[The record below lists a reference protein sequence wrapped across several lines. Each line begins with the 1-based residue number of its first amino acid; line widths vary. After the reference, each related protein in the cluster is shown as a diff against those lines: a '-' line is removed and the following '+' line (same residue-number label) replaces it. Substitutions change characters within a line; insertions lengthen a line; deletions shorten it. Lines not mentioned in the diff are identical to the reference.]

1 MEIHL
6 ASMENVTCWAFRKL
20 VPGITDSYTGV
31 MSAEYLIKRTKAW
44 NEIDTFK
51 IEKQK
56 QWIQIATCKEKE
68 CSDFISRLKRE
79 IKLSPEKENV
89 YGIQLNISSP
99 SPSLINL
106 GQGPALIKRPKKVA
120 SLIKELLKQDKFKI
134 SIKTRLGLN
143 YQELEEKKVLFLL
156 GEIEKINDSNFS
168 EIIVHFRHAREE
180 SFKPYDYSLLDKI
193 LEFKIPI
200 VINGGINNYE
210 DVLRLKNSTNK
221 KIAGVMIG
229 REALRNPDC
238 FIEMSNK
245 LNHTKLKKRTPE
257 EIRKEFELLCQEHQP
272 KSIYLETIKRL
283 CEWDK

>member
-20 VPGITDSYTGV
+20 MLGATDSYTGV
-31 MSAEYLIKRTKAW
+31 MSAEYLIKRSKAW
-44 NEIDTFK
+44 KEIDTFN

-68 CSDFISRLKRE
+68 CSEFISRLNRE
-79 IKLSPEKENV
+79 IAASPEKDNV
-89 YGIQLNISSP
+89 YGLQLNISSP
-99 SPSLINL
+99 SSSLINL

-120 SLIKELLKQDKFKI
+120 SLVQELLKQDKYKV

-143 YQELEEKKVLFLL
+143 AQELAENKIFFLL
-156 GEIEKINDSNFS
+156 EELEKIHDPNFS
-168 EIIVHFRHAREE
+168 EIVVHFRHAREE

-200 VINGGINNYE
+200 VVNGGINNYK
-210 DVLRLKNSTNK
+210 DILKIK
-221 KIAGVMIG
+221 DKRKIAGIMIG

-238 FIEMSNK
+238 FVDISNN
-245 LNHTKLKKRTPE
+245 LNHTSLRERTIPE
-257 EIRKEFELLCQEHQP
+257 IKSEFEKLCQENPP
-272 KSIYLETIKRL
+272 KDIYLNTIKRM
-283 CEWDK
+283 CDWDR